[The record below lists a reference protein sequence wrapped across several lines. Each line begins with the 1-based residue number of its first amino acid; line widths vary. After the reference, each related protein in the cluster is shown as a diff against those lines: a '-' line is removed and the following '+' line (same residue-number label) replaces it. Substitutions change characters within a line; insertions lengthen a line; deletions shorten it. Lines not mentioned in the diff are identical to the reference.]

1 LFADA
6 SDEDSPIFGRRE
18 FLEVAAGA
26 YRELLF
32 KLMVF
37 VVVCFFVCVF
47 FFLNVVPW
55 SVEGRQIGEEKDGAK
70 PYLIIVF

>member
-26 YRELLF
+26 HRELLF

-37 VVVCFFVCVF
+37 SVVCFLVCVSFFF
-47 FFLNVVPW
+47 FFLF
-55 SVEGRQIGEEKDGAK
+55 ERGA
-70 PYLIIVF
+70 VG